1 MTIRV
6 AGRWELGW
14 NTPIKEAEL
23 WNLVLRDFEIKDWYM
38 WPVSGI
44 RHNEQNRVHLHEY
57 HDFKDILEENKNLTH
72 VYVEPLNPAQPHK
85 ATDLRKFKHPKNVL
99 YIFGS
104 VGYNPVQGNKRNKDL
119 AVHLPTIQNKGVPW
133 PHQILVG
140 VLYDR
145 LVKGWEGK

>member
-1 MTIRV
+1 MAIKV
-6 AGRWELGW
+6 AGRWELSW

-44 RHNEQNRVHLHEY
+44 RHNEEQSVHLHEY
-57 HDFKDILEENKNLTH
+57 HDFKDILEDNKDIVH
-72 VYVEPLNPAQPHK
+72 VYVEPNNPVYPHNGV
-85 ATDLRKFKHPKNVL
+85 DLRDFKHPKNVL

-104 VGYNPVQGNKRNKDL
+104 VGFNPIIGSKREKDL
-119 AVHLPTIQNKGVPW
+119 SVTIPTIQNKGVPW
-133 PHQILVG
+133 PHQCLFV

-145 LVKGWEGK
+145 LVKGW